1 MKLIDVKT
9 ISEILGVKPST
20 LYQWAEL
27 GQIPCIKLNGSL
39 RFDLDDIKAWVASC
53 KKESFNGYNPLSKL
67 EAHQKGGKTK

>member
-20 LYQWAEL
+20 LYQWAEI

-39 RFDLDDIKAWVASC
+39 RFDLDDIEAWVASC
-53 KKESFNGYNPLSKL
+53 KKESVNGYNPLSKL
-67 EAHQKGGKTK
+67 EAHQKGGRN